1 VTRPASTKLAFA
13 FSIAASFAVVALGV
27 ASPPDVD
34 AGAKTYLYV
43 GGHTFGIGEQQV
55 YLIDEDSVLQVRY
68 RDANGDLQS
77 HVIHRRVRTSVA
89 WTIEGFA
96 SGGGP
101 VLGLST
107 SVPAPLGSVSVSTLE
122 PLRSA
127 APATPTVQSS
137 QGSVPSPPPSPMLD
151 SQGAAAPGSALSDL
165 APASILLSSI
175 RNDLPEIGRPWKSS
189 GILKLSYGTIAVGL
203 ENVVTAPTGDQDANV
218 MQIASTGTTDFQ
230 AKVKVPGFGF
240 AALRGNGRA
249 TATSFL
255 ESQNKLLL
263 GMSLSA
269 TGHGNAA
276 AHQQRGTYDVSVK
289 ILVRLARYVPGI
301 PPYNGSPGFLPASG
315 YLGGTTAPD
324 TGMYSTVTPDKVAIP
339 AATDTGFIPAALAS
353 PSPYLSALPAMS
365 LPPIPIPISSDQPM
379 ASPPPGPTPTPQPTH
394 Y

>member
-1 VTRPASTKLAFA
+1 VTRQASTKLALTFG
-13 FSIAASFAVVALGV
+13 IAVSFAVVALGV
-27 ASPPDVD
+27 ASPPDVG
-34 AGAKTYLYV
+34 AGAKTYFYV

-55 YLIDEDSVLQVRY
+55 YVVDEDSVLDVRY

-77 HVIHRRVRTSVA
+77 RVIHHRVRSSVA
-89 WTIEGFA
+89 WTIEGLA

-101 VLGLST
+101 VLGVT
-107 SVPAPLGSVSVSTLE
+107 TAVPAPLGSVSVSTLE

-127 APATPTVQSS
+127 PPARPTAQSS
-137 QGSVPSPPPSPMLD
+137 QGSAQSPPPSPMLD
-151 SQGAAAPGSALSDL
+151 PQGAAAPGSALGDL

-175 RNDLPEIGRPWKSS
+175 RSDLPEIGRPWKSS
-189 GILKLSYGTIAVGL
+189 GDLKLPYGTIVVGL
-203 ENVVTAPTGDQDANV
+203 ENVVTAPTGNQDANV

-240 AALRGNGRA
+240 AALRGSGLA
-249 TATSFL
+249 TAISFL

-269 TGHGNAA
+269 TSHGNAA
-276 AHQQRGTYDVSVK
+276 ANQKRGTYDMRVK
-289 ILVRLARYVPGI
+289 ISIRLAKYVPGI

-339 AATDTGFIPAALAS
+339 AATDTGFIPAPLAA
-353 PSPYLSALPAMS
+353 PSPYLSALPEMS
-365 LPPIPIPISSDQPM
+365 LPPIPIPMSSDQPI